1 MTFDWFTFSATILNF
16 LVLLY
21 LLKRFLYRP
30 ILTAM
35 DDRRRRIAARLE
47 EAEKQRSLAETEAR
61 AYQVK
66 HEEIEANRRQ
76 LLARANEEAAQLRRD
91 LGDQA
96 RREADEQ
103 RQQWLRILDQEK
115 DAFLRDL
122 KSRASR
128 QIFEAVDRA
137 LRELADEDL
146 ERRIVDVFIGKL
158 QKLTA
163 EERQEILT
171 ALRRTRR
178 KLMVLTSF
186 PIKDDQR
193 RHIEAL
199 VTELFAED
207 IDLNCFTDPAMSCG
221 IEIRGGGWKITWRLS
236 HFIDQLGENLFQE
249 NSPATGTDGKKA

>member
-1 MTFDWFTFSATILNF
+1 MTFDWFTFSAQILNF

-21 LLKRFLYRP
+21 LLKRFLYSP

-61 AYQVK
+61 AFQVK
-66 HEEIEANRRQ
+66 HEEIEANRNQ
-76 LLARANEEAAQLRRD
+76 LIARATEEAAQLRKE
-91 LGDQA
+91 LSDQA
-96 RREADEQ
+96 RREADDQ
-103 RQQWLRILDQEK
+103 RRQWQHMLAQEK
-115 DAFLRDL
+115 NAFLRDL
-122 KSRASR
+122 QGRASR

-158 QKLTA
+158 KKLTP

-193 RHIEAL
+193 RTMEKL
-199 VTELFAED
+199 VTELFGED
-207 IDLNCFTDPAMSCG
+207 IELNCFTDAAMSCG

-236 HFIDQLGENLFQE
+236 HFLEQLGENLFQQTRE
-249 NSPATGTDGKKA
+249 AIAGGREKA